1 MPLSRMTDGQAVE
14 FPPSI
19 SKWFLATLAGNMRG
33 HVCLWC
39 GISANTSS
47 FACIAVMHGTD
58 GDADA
63 DNSPLFV
70 ACTVSCDFCGTYA
83 KISVIDSP
91 FGSGFG
97 FGHEEQ

>member
-19 SKWFLATLAGNMRG
+19 SKWFLATLAGNMRA

-47 FACIAVMHGTD
+47 FACISVIEGE
-58 GDADA
+58 
-63 DNSPLFV
+63 DNSTLFV
-70 ACTVSCDFCGTYA
+70 ACTISCDFCGTYA